1 MLPPAS
7 TKYTGEVV
15 SEYGI
20 IFEDQ
25 LSTMVFIYISL
36 GFIVAYAM
44 ASIWM
49 TAAQQRT
56 DAFDALQ
63 AA

>member
-7 TKYTGEVV
+7 TNHTGEEVV
-15 SEYGI
+15 SEYGL
-20 IFEDQ
+20 IFEYP
-25 LSTMVFIYISL
+25 LSTMVFSYITV

-49 TAAQQRT
+49 TAQHRT
-56 DAFDALQ
+56 DAFEALQ